1 MNLQF
6 TEEELNFQK
15 EDKDWIKDNYPED
28 MKERLMNSPNGH
40 VTKEEHVEW
49 QQALFSKGWAG
60 INWPKEYGGA
70 SFTAS
75 QKYLFSKEM
84 AAARVPGFTAFG
96 ISMVAPVIMAFGSDE
111 QKAKYLPDILS
122 SKVWWCQGYSEPGS
136 GSDLASLKTKAEDKG
151 DHYLVNGAKTW
162 TTMAQHADM
171 IFCLVRTS
179 QEDIRQKGISFLL
192 IDMHS
197 EGIEVQPINTLD
209 NTPIGHHEVNT
220 VFFEDVKVPKENL
233 IGEAGKGWTYAK
245 YLLEFERGNG
255 YSSELYQQLQQIK
268 KKAEIEDIGGA
279 KLSEDQNFKES
290 VADIEIQINAMEAT
304 ELRILGSLTA
314 GQNVGP
320 ESSLLK
326 TRGTEIG
333 QAITELA
340 VELVGYYGI
349 PFNNPGPEIGNNE
362 PAIGSRFANT
372 AAPRYFNY
380 RKASIYA
387 GSNEVQRN
395 IMAKLVLGL

>member
-6 TEEELNFQK
+6 TKEELDFQK
-15 EDKDWIKDNYPED
+15 EVRDWIKDNYPED
-28 MKERLMNSPNGH
+28 MKDRLMNSPNGH
-40 VTKEEHVEW
+40 VTKEEHVQW
-49 QQALFSKGWAG
+49 QQALYSKGWAG
-60 INWPKEYGGA
+60 VNWPKEYGGA

-84 AAARVPGFTAFG
+84 AAARAPGFTAFG

-111 QKAKYLPDILS
+111 QKAKYLPDILA

-220 VFFEDVKVPKENL
+220 VFFEDVKVP
-233 IGEAGKGWTYAK
+233 
-245 YLLEFERGNG
+245 
-255 YSSELYQQLQQIK
+255 
-268 KKAEIEDIGGA
+268 
-279 KLSEDQNFKES
+279 
-290 VADIEIQINAMEAT
+290 
-304 ELRILGSLTA
+304 
-314 GQNVGP
+314 
-320 ESSLLK
+320 
-326 TRGTEIG
+326 
-333 QAITELA
+333 
-340 VELVGYYGI
+340 
-349 PFNNPGPEIGNNE
+349 
-362 PAIGSRFANT
+362 
-372 AAPRYFNY
+372 
-380 RKASIYA
+380 
-387 GSNEVQRN
+387 
-395 IMAKLVLGL
+395 